1 MKNFIKVLKVIIPLF
16 VLLSAVTGYVF
27 IFGQIPAIR
36 QATDGFGPFD
46 VRLSYTADNVMTVLS
61 HFNGDRTEMYKEY
74 FMWDYLFSFCY
85 SIVMIS
91 VPLIVYLHN
100 DRHYLLFRSAVFS
113 AVVQFVFNVIENIL
127 LTNII
132 NSAPIFTDGDA
143 NLSSGLTVLKWAFLA
158 VWGAS
163 AVLFLLLTAA
173 FPGKKKTK
181 SR

>member
-127 LTNII
+127 LANII

-143 NLSSGLTVLKWAFLA
+143 NLSSGLKVLKWAFLA